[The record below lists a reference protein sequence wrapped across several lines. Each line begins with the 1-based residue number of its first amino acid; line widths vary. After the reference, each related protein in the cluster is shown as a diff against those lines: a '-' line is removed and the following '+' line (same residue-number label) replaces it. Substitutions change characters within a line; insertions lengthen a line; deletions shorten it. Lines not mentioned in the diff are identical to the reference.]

1 MFKFTGIVMEFA
13 PIGIGAAIAVTVG
26 HSGLGVLINL
36 GMLILTLYGA
46 LVVFVL
52 VVLLPVALI
61 VRGADQAVPQGRA
74 RSRG

>member
-1 MFKFTGIVMEFA
+1 MRYA

-36 GMLILTLYGA
+36 GKLVLTLYGA

-52 VVLLPVALI
+52 VVLLPVALLA
-61 VRGADQAVPQGRA
+61 RCRSA
-74 RSRG
+74 RSSSRSRSRR